1 MYGKRR
7 VLFNEHYERSNF
19 IKYKD
24 NLRFSRIFVICNS
37 KNSYYI
43 LRVNR
48 IMKKFQ
54 YYFNFIIVLTF
65 NESFVSE
72 LLKFVYHRY
81 FNMDPILSLTDVYFA
96 SPKCITFYR

>member
-48 IMKKFQ
+48 IMKK
-54 YYFNFIIVLTF
+54 YGAINLTI
-65 NESFVSE
+65 NIS
-72 LLKFVYHRY
+72 LL
-81 FNMDPILSLTDVYFA
+81 LQ
-96 SPKCITFYR
+96 FYNSADL